1 MPSDDQ
7 AQSEALDRDKVGT
20 PYPPDRPLAA
30 DEDPEETIDSVEE
43 RARREQPDRPAGQAD
58 PAVEVVDPDPAGE
71 ADVEKDVVGERTERD
86 PEQVRLPVDDEPAFD
101 RPGALP
107 AEEDAVHERA
117 EDLG

>member
-43 RARREQPDRPAGQAD
+43 RARREQPDQPAGEAE
-58 PAVEVVDPDPAGE
+58 PPVEVVDPDPAGE
-71 ADVEKDVVGERTERD
+71 ADAEKDVVGERAERD
-86 PEQVRLPVDDEPAFD
+86 PGEVPLPQDDEPAFD
-101 RPGALP
+101 RSGRLP

-117 EDLG
+117 EDRG